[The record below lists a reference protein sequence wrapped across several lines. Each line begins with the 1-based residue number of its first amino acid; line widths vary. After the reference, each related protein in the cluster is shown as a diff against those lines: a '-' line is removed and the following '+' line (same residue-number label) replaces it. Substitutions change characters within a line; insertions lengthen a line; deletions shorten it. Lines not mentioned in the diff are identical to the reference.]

1 MLFPVVLRLANR
13 AGLARLGSVRYGVDR
28 QGTVWYSRRWE
39 KEVQDLS
46 EADRAQLMVDKYGE
60 VCKKSKAAKILDRSV
75 NTINVM
81 LRDGRLDEA
90 CGGTMVDVRSIA
102 RYITAPRAEDF
113 EARKRRRVARTGCK
127 WIV

>member
-1 MLFPVVLRLANR
+1 MAE
-13 AGLARLGSVRYGVDR
+13 ARK
-28 QGTVWYSRRWE
+28 
-39 KEVQDLS
+39 KEVQSLS
-46 EADRAQLMVDKYGE
+46 EADRVQLMVDKYGE

-113 EARKRRRVARTGCK
+113 EARKRRRIARTGCK